1 MKNYIK
7 WLFGADS
14 KEFETAMER
23 MKRKAH
29 DASVVIAKS
38 LTGIIAAAI
47 AVTTKVIFDS
57 ISYFDNLQHKSEQLG
72 QSVSFIAAFE
82 AAFRQAGGSIQQA
95 DKAISDFSRKWG
107 EAVAG
112 SGELIAVLDTLR
124 ISTTNLDGT
133 TRTAK
138 EGMFLFADMI
148 SKTKDPAQKLFLAT
162 KAFGEEGGAKMVEV
176 LNGGADGMARL
187 IAQFEIGN
195 PEIDQ
200 HAKSLSEAKAQLKS
214 LWDATLLFAGSWV
227 GKIKEMFIT
236 RPEEAL
242 ANFKT
247 FALEMLFGFFEVV
260 GAIMEKI
267 TFGRVKADQFL
278 EEMRQKLDAAAQQ
291 RMQDA
296 IDAAEER
303 EESEDDITQSII
315 EQSDAYKAQLKE
327 LEKLRNDEA
336 MRSGQ
341 VADRNKEIIHTLIEQ
356 GLTLDLIAARYPNM
370 KSAIEANKTEYEKA
384 AEAVAKIKENVD
396 AATDATNDLA
406 DAAGKVDYPN
416 GPTGGY
422 GGGGGGTSTGNI
434 GTPDENWRTRDGLAN
449 TGSSGSGVTGVFA
462 GQYEDLSSM
471 SVAEMLRIADEL
483 EETLKGINK
492 NVGGSGITGPTGGL
506 GLDKIYADTIKQIL
520 DNINKELYYRAKEE
534 AGSKG
539 GLIPAAG
546 FMSPEKYFEKLDDF
560 IEKLYEKETE
570 KDGAMKQTQQAAQTQ
585 TEATKKL
592 QNALERFSSSLER
605 SQSSRFGVSLRP

>member
-29 DASVVIAKS
+29 DANVVIGKS
-38 LTGIIAAAI
+38 LTGIIAAVT
-47 AVTTKVIFDS
+47 AVTTKVIFDA

-72 QSVSFIAAFE
+72 QSVSFIATFE

-95 DKAISDFSRKWG
+95 DKAISDFSRKWV
-107 EAVAG
+107 EASAG
-112 SGELIAVLDTLR
+112 SGELISVLNTLR

-133 TRTAK
+133 ARTAK
-138 EGMFLFADMI
+138 EGMFLFADAI

-162 KAFGEEGGAKMVEV
+162 KAFGEEGGPKMVEV

-187 IAQFEIGN
+187 IAQFELGN

-247 FALEMLFGFFEVV
+247 MALEMLFGYFEVV
-260 GAIMEKI
+260 GAIMEKM
-267 TFGRVKADQFL
+267 TFGRVKADEFL
-278 EEMRQKLDAAAQQ
+278 EEMRQKLDAAAIK

-296 IDAAEER
+296 IDAANER
-303 EESEDDITQSII
+303 EEIEDDITESII
-315 EQSDAYKAQLKE
+315 EQSAAYERQLKE
-327 LEKLRNDEA
+327 LEKLRKDEE
-336 MRSGQ
+336 MRSSGI
-341 VADRNKEIIHTLIEQ
+341 ADRNKEIIHTLIQQ

-396 AATDATNDLA
+396 KATDATNKLA
-406 DAAGKVDYPN
+406 DAAGKINYPN
-416 GPTGGY
+416 GPTGGPGGG
-422 GGGGGGTSTGNI
+422 GGGGGGTWR
-434 GTPDENWRTRDGLAN
+434 DELQLGN
-449 TGSSGSGVTGVFA
+449 TGSGGGYFGVFD
-462 GQYEDLSSM
+462 GMGDPSQM
-471 SVAEMLRIADEL
+471 SVEDIIRASRKL
-483 EETLKGINK
+483 EEQLAELKGKATLDMLQINK
-492 NVGGSGITGPTGGL
+492 TYIRQIEDIMAALNEELYIRAKAETGG
-506 GLDKIYADTIKQIL
+506 KA
-520 DNINKELYYRAKEE
+520 NI
-534 AGSKG
+534 
-539 GLIPAAG
+539 PDAG
-546 FMSPEKYFEKLDDF
+546 FFTPEQYFKRLDDF
-560 IEKLYEKETE
+560 IERLYDKDMEKSSLASKTE
-570 KDGAMKQTQQAAQTQ
+570 KVATKQA
-585 TEATKKL
+585 EATKSL
-592 QNALERFSSSLER
+592 ASALERFSGSLER
-605 SQSSRFGVSLRP
+605 SQKSKFGTSIRP